1 MLNHYLHKPAC
12 SPAPDPGKTELSD
25 LVIAAAAAK
34 MVKLDPGVPE
44 PTAEEFGA
52 QYCKKVLG
60 CCQRGQWDLASET
73 LKVTADHL
81 LIIVLE
87 FPNFDI
93 KTIIWTKVDLTEA
106 FRKYLGQILHF

>member
-1 MLNHYLHKPAC
+1 MLTKWLMRLPQIMQTKPPSHGWTWLWMSSSTDPTKGPRVEQEQNLEDH

-52 QYCKKVLG
+52 QYCRKVLG
-60 CCQRGQWDLASET
+60 CCQRGQ
-73 LKVTADHL
+73 
-81 LIIVLE
+81 
-87 FPNFDI
+87 
-93 KTIIWTKVDLTEA
+93 
-106 FRKYLGQILHF
+106 

>member
-1 MLNHYLHKPAC
+1 MLNAILIHSLLLQNSPCSLLLNVKSSLDIYAIYYLHKPAC

-52 QYCKKVLG
+52 QYCRKVLG

-73 LKVTADHL
+73 LKVTAYH
-81 LIIVLE
+81 
-87 FPNFDI
+87 
-93 KTIIWTKVDLTEA
+93 
-106 FRKYLGQILHF
+106 Y

>member
-1 MLNHYLHKPAC
+1 MLYAIYYLHKPAC

-52 QYCKKVLG
+52 QYCRKVLG

-73 LKVTADHL
+73 LKVTAF
-81 LIIVLE
+81 VLE
-87 FPNFDI
+87 FPNFD
-93 KTIIWTKVDLTEA
+93 
-106 FRKYLGQILHF
+106 LG